1 MGSRKKRA
9 KKIWA
14 KSQKG
19 IQTQF
24 RGKLIRFFLLFFLI
38 SAGLFSLFYFWKN
51 GTLALQ
57 RFTALVSGGI
67 LRVFGFSVS
76 VQDTTYSVSGVAIEI
91 IPECTGLYEIIVLSA
106 IILSYPADFLKK
118 VVGVIGGVFSL
129 LVLNLIRL
137 LILALVGMRSRE
149 LMDWVHLYLWQLT
162 LILFVVGLFLAWLS
176 WSRKP
181 QFNPKGQGAPPLRSK
196 KKPMEDEKS

>member
-1 MGSRKKRA
+1 MGSKK
-9 KKIWA
+9 KKTKEIGA

-24 RGKLIRFFLLFFLI
+24 RKKLIRFFLFFFLI
-38 SAGLFSLFYFWKN
+38 SVGLFSIFYFWKN
-51 GTLALQ
+51 GTQALQ
-57 RFTALVSGGI
+57 RWTALVSGGI
-67 LRVFGFSVS
+67 LKILGFSVS
-76 VQDTTYSVSGVAIEI
+76 IQGTTYSVRGVAIEI

-118 VVGVIGGVFSL
+118 VVGVVGGIFSL

-149 LMDWVHLYLWQLT
+149 WMDWVHLYLWQLT

-176 WSRKP
+176 WVRKP
-181 QFNPKGQGAPPLRSK
+181 KFSPKSQEAPPLRSK
-196 KKPMEDEKS
+196 KKPLEEEKS